1 MNHKSAIIFT
11 MYIWFKKRIHPK
23 NPEVTS
29 EEEKRNIQFERWEEN
44 PRIMFL
50 VKTTE
55 SGRDNV
61 S

>member
-1 MNHKSAIIFT
+1 
-11 MYIWFKKRIHPK
+11 MYIWFKKRIDPK